1 MQVIVF
7 FVCVCAQLTSGT
19 SPTARIYLCTSCV
32 FFPVVLAARQR
43 SHLWSCFTVHS
54 SGFSPGKIA
63 PGTPSSFSFTFH
75 FFPFNSTLHFAILS
89 CFIPAE
95 TFRLASAMPVFTS
108 ASPLN
113 NPINLR
119 PPSSGPRLSL
129 FSEVSYWICFLC
141 DVYKLIESAHA
152 RDARMVIPWTSKLQ
166 LPLLNSKSCNRLSP
180 FKWKPPN
187 MIYNLCC
194 NTNHTKNYLT

>member
-1 MQVIVF
+1 MRV
-7 FVCVCAQLTSGT
+7 A
-19 SPTARIYLCTSCV
+19 
-32 FFPVVLAARQR
+32 
-43 SHLWSCFTVHS
+43 
-54 SGFSPGKIA
+54 
-63 PGTPSSFSFTFH
+63 FSFRLFWLHDKEAISEAVSRCILLVFLHVKLPQAHLLPSVSHFH
-75 FFPFNSTLHFAILS
+75 FFSFNFTFHFAILS

-95 TFRLASAMPVFTS
+95 TFRLASAMPVFTF

-119 PPSSGPRLSL
+119 APSSGPRLSL
-129 FSEVSYWICFLC
+129 FSEVSYWICFQC

-152 RDARMVIPWTSKLQ
+152 RDARTVIPWTSRLQ

-187 MIYNLCC
+187 MIRNLCC

>member
-1 MQVIVF
+1 M
-7 FVCVCAQLTSGT
+7 CAQLTSGT
-19 SPTARIYLCTSCV
+19 SPSARIYLCTSCV

-54 SGFSPGKIA
+54 SGFSQINCPRHTFFLQFHIFIF
-63 PGTPSSFSFTFH
+63 FS
-75 FFPFNSTLHFAILS
+75 FNSTFHFAILS

-108 ASPLN
+108 SSPLN

-119 PPSSGPRLSL
+119 APSSGPRLSL

-187 MIYNLCC
+187 MIRNLCC